1 MSSPITYEEYQTRKW
16 IPGFD
21 GIRALCALA
30 VLAGHMHTH
39 RWDWLNGN
47 RGVTIFFVLSGFLI
61 TMLALREERANGS
74 LSMAAFYTRRSFRIF
89 PAYYAT
95 LLLYCIL
102 IFGTSIRAGRSGDF
116 ASMLWAYVLY
126 LQEFVI
132 LNPAMPDPFLSQA
145 WTLGIEEKFYLV
157 WPIVCFAILA
167 GHKKLRVPLTIT
179 MIAVLGVIG
188 LADQR
193 TIGRYTH
200 HYVFLLLG
208 CLLAELLDNRAG
220 FQRLRR
226 LGETRWI
233 VITTAVLLFAHF
245 GWRMI
250 SQHPDPKSY
259 DTLGYVA
266 YKYIY
271 GVLTFFFLASV
282 ILGRSMLNR
291 LLSVRPLVLTGQLS
305 YGIYLIHRLGIQASE
320 RLLPFGHDTLW
331 QSTCHLALTSG
342 IAIGMAWSMWIVL
355 EKPCIELGRRLS
367 ERMIRDTRDGKTYLV
382 THPQPTVTS
391 APPVSVVNQTKPS
404 TEYPVLS
411 TARFL

>member
-1 MSSPITYEEYQTRKW
+1 MSSPITYDEYQTRKW

-95 LLLYCIL
+95 LLLYCLL
-102 IFGTSIRAGRSGDF
+102 IFGTSIRAGRSADF

-157 WPIVCFAILA
+157 WPIICFAILA

-208 CLLAELLDNRAG
+208 CLLAELLDSRAG

-226 LGETRWI
+226 FGETRWI
-233 VITTAVLLFAHF
+233 AITAATLLFVHF
-245 GWRMI
+245 GWRVV
-250 SQHPDPKSY
+250 SDHPDPKSY

-266 YKYIY
+266 YKYVY
-271 GVLTFFFLASV
+271 GVLTFFFLASI
-282 ILGRSMLNR
+282 ILGRSTLHR
-291 LLSVRPLVLTGQLS
+291 VLSIRPLVLTGQLS

-320 RLLPFGHDTLW
+320 RILPFGHDAWW
-331 QSTCHLALTSG
+331 QSACHLALTSG
-342 IAIGMAWSMWIVL
+342 IAIGMAWTMWIAL
-355 EKPCIELGRRLS
+355 EKPCIALGRKLS
-367 ERMIRDTRDGKTYLV
+367 ERMIHRSQAESDYTIAI
-382 THPQPTVTS
+382 
-391 APPVSVVNQTKPS
+391 APPSMAPSPSVPVVSRATS
-404 TEYPVLS
+404 SPVL
-411 TARFL
+411 